1 MKQVDVKTPPSERPT
16 DEAFMQGEFQEEPIS
31 AVAGAKTRHRRLD
44 SCEIDRLFLKGALT
58 KDHHTT
64 LENFTKDLHE
74 AGMVFC
80 PRSGITPSGTSGQG
94 QFIAD
99 NAFRRVKRVTHQ
111 IELLRSIMDGPSRM
125 IVLSAL
131 TDDRKIK
138 PVHESLM
145 QAAADVLSQVYDPR
159 SRSER
164 QRR

>member
-1 MKQVDVKTPPSERPT
+1 MKQVETKSERPT
-16 DEAFMQGEFQEEPIS
+16 EEALLQGQYQEEPVS
-31 AVAGAKTRHRRLD
+31 AIAGAKKRHRRLD

-58 KDHHTT
+58 KDQHNT
-64 LENFTKDLHE
+64 LEHFTVDLAQ

-111 IELLRSIMDGPSRM
+111 IDLLRSIMDGPARM

-131 TDDRKIK
+131 TDDRKVSPK
-138 PVHESLM
+138 NEVLMSPANPLLNHEI
-145 QAAADVLSQVYDPR
+145 
-159 SRSER
+159 
-164 QRR
+164 